1 VVMVTHDNHV
11 ASRSDVILNL
21 KGKTLI

>member
-1 VVMVTHDNHV
+1 DNHV